1 MSGTTS
7 PGKPTQE
14 PTLNPTTSPTQ
25 DPTWDPTQDPT
36 REPAQAS
43 NQASTWDPTAAP
55 SDRPTTAPTKATRIS
70 KTIVGRAPHD
80 HPAARRRP
88 ASIAIERRARSH
100 RPAHRRPAAKTI
112 WGESAVLGIKIE
124 KESNIKGQRTTSPRA
139 VIPPPARKGSNA
151 IPPRVDPRWLILRA
165 QTKKKEESALEI
177 KIEGKLFS

>member
-1 MSGTTS
+1 MLENDIPKNISLLFSYRGV
-7 PGKPTQE
+7 PQQRRLWQE
-14 PTLNPTTSPTQ
+14 RPP
-25 DPTWDPTQDPT
+25 
-36 REPAQAS
+36 RRPARR
-43 NQASTWDPTAAP
+43 
-55 SDRPTTAPTKATRIS
+55 RPAS

-80 HPAARRRP
+80 RPAARRRP
-88 ASIAIERRARSH
+88 ASIAIERRAQSH

-112 WGESAVLGIKIE
+112 WGESAVLGINIE

-151 IPPRVDPRWLILRA
+151 VPPRVVPRWLILRA